1 MFLMKERVFK
11 LIDSIKDMIYSQK
24 YPVNEYLMIHSEK
37 ESIDIP
43 EISDDMW
50 KKIESRDIWGGNGE
64 YFYFK
69 TTLTM
74 PQECAGKKVTYEL
87 RTGREG
93 EWDAVNPQFMVY
105 INGERRMGMDV
116 NHREVVLTENAVPG
130 ETFEI
135 LLSAYTGDNN
145 FSLHLDSEFK
155 VLEPSGEILL

>member
-1 MFLMKERVFK
+1 MKERVFK

-105 INGERRMGMDV
+105 INGEEKNG
-116 NHREVVLTENAVPG
+116 NG
-130 ETFEI
+130 C
-135 LLSAYTGDNN
+135 
-145 FSLHLDSEFK
+145 
-155 VLEPSGEILL
+155 EPS